1 MTPEE
6 RASELTKW
14 VAADLRPRQWAAIR
28 DSFVEALADEREVCA
43 QMAEAS
49 AARYAGKPA
58 DLEALGAFIASAIR
72 RGSACT

>member
-1 MTPEE
+1 
-6 RASELTKW
+6 
-14 VAADLRPRQWAAIR
+14 
-28 DSFVEALADEREVCA
+28 VEALADEREVCA